1 MAQTNGKI
9 SGSWIRRIN
18 IVKMAILLKAT
29 YRFSVIPI
37 KMPVAF
43 FTEVEANNP
52 KIYVE
57 LRKILDSQ
65 NNLKEEQS
73 WRYYTT

>member
-9 SGSWIRRIN
+9 SGSWVRRIN

-52 KIYVE
+52 KIYV
-57 LRKILDSQ
+57 
-65 NNLKEEQS
+65 
-73 WRYYTT
+73 